1 MLWLLR
7 MVALLVVFVLG
18 CLAGLLLCLVRPF
31 HRDNSYWCA
40 RLFALA
46 RFPLGITYQQLNSP
60 PLGASAQAVYVCN
73 HQDSLDMFLYG
84 PMLPKNIAFLGKHSL
99 MYIPLFGQL
108 FWLAGNV
115 FINRA
120 DKRKAHTALVEAA
133 ENVQRKGCAVFVF
146 PEGTRSRGQGLLPF
160 KHGAFTLAI
169 EAGLPVIP
177 LVFSSTHR
185 NIDLKRLHA
194 GEVRMEYLPPVS
206 VEGLNRKDARRLA
219 AEVQVAM
226 AQKLDELDQQL
237 ADRKPEVP

>member
-1 MLWLLR
+1 MLALLR
-7 MVALLVVFVLG
+7 YFALFLIFVFG
-18 CLAGLLLCLVRPF
+18 CLAGLLLCVVRPF

-40 RLFALA
+40 RIFALA
-46 RFPLGITYQQLNSP
+46 HWPLGIRYQMNNEP
-60 PLGASAQAVYVCN
+60 PLGYDAQAVYVCN
-73 HQDSLDMFLYG
+73 HQDSLDMFIYG
-84 PMLPKNIAFLGKHSL
+84 PMLPRNIAFLGKHSL

-108 FWLAGNV
+108 FWLAGNI
-115 FINRA
+115 FINRG
-120 DKRKAHTALVEAA
+120 DKRKAHGALTEAA
-133 ENVQRKGCAVFVF
+133 ADVRRKGCSVFIF
-146 PEGTRSRGQGLLPF
+146 PEGTRSRGQGMLPF

-185 NIDLKRLHA
+185 NIDLKRVHA
-194 GEVRMEYLPPVS
+194 GAIRMEYLPPVS

-237 ADRKPEVP
+237 TEVRD

>member
-1 MLWLLR
+1 MLALLR
-7 MVALLVVFVLG
+7 YFALFLIFVFG
-18 CLAGLLLCLVRPF
+18 CLAGLLLCVVRPF

-40 RLFALA
+40 RIFALA
-46 RFPLGITYQQLNSP
+46 HWPLRIRYQMNNEP
-60 PLGASAQAVYVCN
+60 PLGYDAQAVYVCN
-73 HQDSLDMFLYG
+73 HQDSLDMFIYG
-84 PMLPKNIAFLGKHSL
+84 PMLPRNIAFLGKHSL

-108 FWLAGNV
+108 FWLAGNI

-120 DKRKAHTALVEAA
+120 DKRKAHGALTEAA
-133 ENVQRKGCAVFVF
+133 AAVRRKGCSVFIF
-146 PEGTRSRGQGLLPF
+146 PEGTRSQGQGMLPF

-185 NIDLKRLHA
+185 NIDLKRLN
-194 GEVRMEYLPPVS
+194 GGDIRMEYLPPVS

-237 ADRKPEVP
+237 TEVRD

>member
-1 MLWLLR
+1 MLAILR
-7 MVALLVVFVLG
+7 YSALALIFVFG

-46 RFPLGITYQQLNSP
+46 RFPLGITYQQLNRP
-60 PLGASAQAVYVCN
+60 PLGLSAQAVYVCN

-120 DKRKAHTALVEAA
+120 DKRKAHSALVEAA
-133 ENVQRKGCAVFVF
+133 ENVQRKGCAVFTAVPQF
-146 PEGTRSRGQGLLPF
+146 
-160 KHGAFTLAI
+160 
-169 EAGLPVIP
+169 EAA
-177 LVFSSTHR
+177 
-185 NIDLKRLHA
+185 NKKA
-194 GEVRMEYLPPVS
+194 
-206 VEGLNRKDARRLA
+206 
-219 AEVQVAM
+219 
-226 AQKLDELDQQL
+226 
-237 ADRKPEVP
+237 

>member
-1 MLWLLR
+1 MLAVLR
-7 MVALLVVFVLG
+7 IGALSVIFILG
-18 CLAGLLLCLVRPF
+18 CLLGLLLCLIRPF

-40 RLFALA
+40 RLFA
-46 RFPLGITYQQLNSP
+46 FSHYPLGIRWHMNNEP
-60 PLGASAQAVYVCN
+60 PLGYDAQAVYVCN

-84 PMLPKNIAFLGKHSL
+84 PMLPRNLAFLGKHSL

-115 FINRA
+115 FINRG
-120 DKRKAHTALVEAA
+120 DKRKAYEALSEAA
-133 ENVQRKGCAVFVF
+133 ATVRRKGCSVFIF

-160 KHGAFTLAI
+160 KHGAFILAI

-177 LVFSSTHR
+177 LVFSSTHL
-185 NIDLKRLHA
+185 NIDLNRLHA
-194 GEVRMEYLPPVS
+194 GDICVEYLPPVS

-219 AEVQVAM
+219 AEVQLAM

-237 ADRKPEVP
+237 AEMKD